1 MTKYIYF
8 FSKLFPLEGLSIADS
23 PSSTVD
29 EFKPFITNQWFIHYS
44 DETNNFA
51 SMVRDTPFTVP
62 IKNGQKFRYQ
72 LVRFKLNEEL
82 EPSKQSLDCNQR
94 IRELLET
101 KYITPS
107 IVYNLGFEILADF
120 IYSADEI
127 NPTMNYQGFEITFKY
142 CIIPEYR
149 STVTNTDT
157 DTDSVHPTGE
167 QLYMTHPFFKWPK
180 V

>member
-8 FSKLFPLEGLSIADS
+8 FSKLFPLEETSVADT
-23 PSSTVD
+23 SSSEV
-29 EFKPFITNQWFIHYS
+29 EFKPFMINKWFINYS

-72 LVRFKLNEEL
+72 LVQFKLDEEL
-82 EPSKQSLDCNQR
+82 EPSKQSKECNLK
-94 IRELLET
+94 ITELLAT
-101 KYITPS
+101 KFITPS

-120 IYSADEI
+120 IYTADEI

-149 STVTNTDT
+149 STVTDT
-157 DTDSVHPTGE
+157 DTDSVHPTEE